1 MAENSGDA
9 EKSTSFWKTF
19 PGILTAV
26 STLIGAV
33 TGLILAFNQI
43 GFFKGDSTPTP
54 PPVIVEPPPRAST
67 VEVPSVVNIDQKLAM
82 VLLTKSNLA
91 VGKVT
96 SRSEKGASPGVVL
109 HQRPAAR
116 TTVARNTAVDLV
128 VAVQPSPTATVEV
141 PSVVKMDVKDADTI
155 LSKHG
160 LRVGTITRQPSKAKP
175 GWVLDQKPAAGIMVE
190 RNSAVGLLVAV
201 QPSPTAT
208 VKVPGIPKVSQ
219 KEAEEILAKHELRVG
234 KITTRLATGMKP
246 GIVIDQRPS
255 AETLVERNT
264 AVDLL
269 VTK

>member
-1 MAENSGDA
+1 MTESSGDA
-9 EKSTSFWKTF
+9 EKGTYWKTL
-19 PGILTAV
+19 PGILTAI

-54 PPVIVEPPPRAST
+54 PPGIVEPPRASM
-67 VEVPSVVNIDQKLAM
+67 VEVPSVVRQFQKDAEGILM
-82 VLLTKSNLA
+82 RSDLR
-91 VGKVT
+91 VGKITTMATAKV
-96 SRSEKGASPGVVL
+96 KPGVVVD
-109 HQRPAAR
+109 QSPAAKKEVER
-116 TTVARNTAVDLV
+116 NTPVHLWVEEQPAPPATVA
-128 VAVQPSPTATVEV
+128 V

-255 AETLVERNT
+255 AETLVERNSP
-264 AVDLL
+264 VDLL

>member
-9 EKSTSFWKTF
+9 EKGTSFWKTF
-19 PGILTAV
+19 PGILTAL
-26 STLIGAV
+26 S
-33 TGLILAFNQI
+33 GLIAAISGLLLAFHQI
-43 GFFKGDSTPTP
+43 GFFKSTAGPTP
-54 PPVIVEPPPRAST
+54 PAM
-67 VEVPSVVNIDQKLAM
+67 VEVPLVVRLFQKDAEGILIRSG
-82 VLLTKSNLA
+82 LQ
-91 VGKVT
+91 VGKIST
-96 SRSEKGASPGVVL
+96 STSGREKPGVVVG
-109 HQRPAAR
+109 QVPAAKR
-116 TTVARNTAVDLV
+116 EVERNTPVHLWVEAE
-128 VAVQPSPTATVEV
+128 PSHPAMVEV
-141 PSVVKMDVKDADTI
+141 PPVTKMDVKDADVV

-190 RNSAVGLLVAV
+190 QNSAVGLLVAV
-201 QPSPTAT
+201 LPSPAGT

-234 KITTRLATGMKP
+234 KITTRLVTGMKP

-264 AVDLL
+264 AVDLQ